1 MTEEK
6 TARLDFDEVCDLL
19 VTLGSKQSASE
30 VHGLLAGELAAG
42 KRMDYSDWLN
52 AAKEHLDV
60 SQNFNK
66 EQSEKLQYIY
76 MATLTALADEQLGF
90 YPLLADDDSE
100 VEIRLSCLADWCQ
113 GFLAGFA
120 LVEKQVAELS
130 EVVNDALNDLA
141 AISQVGTNEDDE
153 WNESAEEDY
162 FQIVEYVRL
171 AAMNI
176 FVEYAVDA
184 VDNSDNNAPDAYLN
198 TQNLFTSRKLH

>member
-1 MTEEK
+1 MSNEK
-6 TARLDFDEVCDLL
+6 TPRLDFDEVCDLL
-19 VTLGSKQSASE
+19 VGLGSHQSASE

-42 KRMDYSDWLN
+42 KRMDYAQWLEV
-52 AAKEHLDV
+52 AKEHLDV
-60 SQNFNK
+60 SQNFSK

-76 MATLTALADEQLGF
+76 MATLISLADDQLGF
-90 YPLLADDDSE
+90 YPLLAGDDAE
-100 VEIRLSCLADWCQ
+100 VEIRLDCLADWCQ

-141 AISQVGTNEDDE
+141 AISQVGVSDDDE
-153 WNESAEEDY
+153 WNESTEEDY

-171 AAMNI
+171 AAMNV

-184 VDNSDNNAPDAYLN
+184 PDADDSNAPDAYLK
-198 TQNLFTSRKLH
+198 TESLFTSRKLH